1 MIGYHASGIASIV
14 RALCEAPVS
23 SDDLVI
29 DLGAGLGR
37 VVRVAEHLTRTRG
50 IEIQPELA
58 ERARA
63 ICESPIVT
71 GDARDVDLSDGTVF
85 FLYLP
90 FTGQVMRDVLE
101 KLRAVALHHPIV
113 VCALGAELRTDFLVP
128 RPTDA
133 FWLTIYDSAEP
144 RSSRPLTADERALA
158 FEM

>member
-1 MIGYHASGIASIV
+1 M
-14 RALCEAPVS
+14 R
-23 SDDLVI
+23 
-29 DLGAGLGR
+29 
-37 VVRVAEHLTRTRG
+37 RVALLLALLLVTGAATPAAAAAPAHTVTYDRYSLKVDGERVFLWSGEFHYFRLPS
-50 IEIQPELA
+50 PELW
-58 ERARA
+58 
-63 ICESPIVT
+63 
-71 GDARDVDLSDGTVF
+71 
-85 FLYLP
+85 
-90 FTGQVMRDVLE
+90 RDVLE